1 MNATQSRLTA
11 EIAKLDTELAGVME
25 MRCDN
30 DAEVSARTDEITRLT
45 SEIEKRS
52 DSLKVEDAATAA
64 RAKVEARKQT
74 VNAAG
79 LVVAPKPVATTVV
92 ADEPSPLVS
101 RAGFRSVEEMR
112 SVGLA
117 LMKLYRREI
126 MELRAAPVASTHPI
140 GVNNTLEPDSMGE
153 ASPLYDGR
161 GSELVAPVA
170 FYNAILN
177 LIRYESVATRVA
189 RMIEVRG
196 PKMHVGIGDDI
207 QEPQWYAE
215 NCEILPIK
223 PNTAGANVEMHKLG
237 ARVQV
242 SNELMA
248 DSLWSI
254 TELVART
261 FANGFAR
268 KLDKTFFQGDA
279 AIGWA
284 GLVPSIP
291 AGQVVTAAAANP
303 TIAEITSLMAKVDPM
318 TGQRAWVISDAG
330 WASIQGLATS
340 SIGTNI
346 TSAIE
351 QRIFGAPV
359 YVSHVLPAKTLAIY
373 GDISMAAAIGYNPNG
388 LVVRSRYDRAVEYDQ
403 WLAVATARYG
413 FALTGAKYVAALKTA

>member
-1 MNATQSRLTA
+1 
-11 EIAKLDTELAGVME
+11 
-25 MRCDN
+25 
-30 DAEVSARTDEITRLT
+30 
-45 SEIEKRS
+45 
-52 DSLKVEDAATAA
+52 
-64 RAKVEARKQT
+64 
-74 VNAAG
+74 
-79 LVVAPKPVATTVV
+79 
-92 ADEPSPLVS
+92 
-101 RAGFRSVEEMR
+101 
-112 SVGLA
+112 
-117 LMKLYRREI
+117 
-126 MELRAAPVASTHPI
+126 
-140 GVNNTLEPDSMGE
+140 
-153 ASPLYDGR
+153 
-161 GSELVAPVA
+161 VAPVA

-177 LIRYESVATRVA
+177 LIRYESIATRVA

-196 PKMHVGIGDDI
+196 AKMHVGIGDDI